1 MATKT
6 VLEMNDL
13 AFPIKLEQSGP
24 DNFTVTYG
32 AQVKS
37 WLNYERAAREF
48 GECIFHAL
56 ACDGRLDNSE
66 AE

>member
-24 DNFTVTYG
+24 ENFAVTYG
-32 AQVKS
+32 QQIHAG
-37 WLNYERAAREF
+37 LTYAEAAHEF
-48 GECIFHAL
+48 GECVFHAL

-66 AE
+66 AG